1 MDDEEIETN
10 VDPFVKQLSEA
21 WIGPKMSVKSLPI
34 QGHYNSSLCAQYF
47 EKAKFPTKTAISNFG
62 EYKMLSMNQNRQL
75 LLGGGQA
82 APGDAGIY
90 LSSQEKADLHDCL
103 AISSIDVL
111 TEQEFITMYKR
122 QFGKEPNLEKDARTQ
137 KKGEPCVAYLYDAAS
152 RTY

>member
-1 MDDEEIETN
+1 
-10 VDPFVKQLSEA
+10 
-21 WIGPKMSVKSLPI
+21 
-34 QGHYNSSLCAQYF
+34 LCAKYF

-82 APGDAGIY
+82 APGNAGSY
-90 LSSQEKADLHDCL
+90 LSSQEKADLQDCL

-122 QFGKEPNLEKDARTQ
+122 RFGKEPNLEKDARIQ
-137 KKGEPCVAYLYDAAS
+137 KKVEPCVAYLYDAAS